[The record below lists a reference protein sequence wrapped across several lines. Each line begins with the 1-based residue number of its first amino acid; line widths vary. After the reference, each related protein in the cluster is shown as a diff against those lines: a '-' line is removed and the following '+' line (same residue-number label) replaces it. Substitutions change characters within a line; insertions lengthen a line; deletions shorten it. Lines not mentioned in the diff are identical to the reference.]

1 MLSIY
6 NLFIEIV
13 KNFGEKMKKKKKNK
27 VEEKT
32 INKPVN
38 AENKLD
44 AKEEK
49 QNNTN
54 NFLNDKS
61 SFWMCFGFILLL
73 SLGLRLTLIEFPL
86 WYDEGCSIAAAI
98 NTFPAGIT
106 DYLWNHDLQHTPLY
120 FYILHFI
127 MQIFGDG
134 VVVLRLS
141 SLIVSMALLP
151 LTYIVTEKVSSKK
164 VALIAML
171 LMGVNTFQVL
181 YSIEIRMYPYVILL
195 SLLSFNYLIDYDRK
209 EDAASLI
216 KLGIVNLLNPYFL
229 TGSIFF
235 VVAQFIIYTCYLD
248 WKNADRAK
256 IRNYIISNVVVLLGY
271 IPYFILI
278 GHYAAIRSQFLVT
291 DISKFSATNFWGM
304 FQNLV
309 SCDAGH
315 IHETRFEPF
324 FNYIKGNTPEIMH
337 KNSVMEFKV
346 WSLIILPIIAM
357 FVGLI
362 HSLRDK
368 EKLNHVM
375 LGTITLCFGIF
386 VYLSY
391 TRVIAFTGR
400 YLIFITPF
408 IFILMAVGISKLNKY
423 LVTAFILLYSA
434 GCITGLNLSFNW
446 YKDIAEFS
454 LKSPA
459 DWAKANCPGKSNL
472 VIMPFASST
481 SFYYF
486 KDDDMPT
493 VMPLELFH
501 QVRDPNNTNIY
512 DDYQREAIKKGDKY
526 VEFQKYITGDKPFSK
541 NLVKYLNSYISKV
554 PKGGYIMWVVYYS
567 DNYAIKP
574 PEFVKKY
581 YGNIENV
588 RNYTMTGVLSKFDID
603 LISLLLSQCNFVKRD
618 HDLSNSFFL
627 FQKR

>member
-1 MLSIY
+1 MNKFVHLEGVS
-6 NLFIEIV
+6 
-13 KNFGEKMKKKKKNK
+13 MKKKKRNKTAEKVVQEPIK
-27 VEEKT
+27 VEQQEQEQEQEQEVKT
-32 INKPVN
+32 
-38 AENKLD
+38 AEDFFSGKYI
-44 AKEEK
+44 
-49 QNNTN
+49 
-54 NFLNDKS
+54 FWI
-61 SFWMCFGFILLL
+61 SFGLILLL
-73 SLGLRLTLIEFPL
+73 SLGLRLTLIQFPL
-86 WYDEGCSIAAAI
+86 WYDEGCSIATAV
-98 NTFPAGIT
+98 NSFPAGIT
-106 DYLWNHDLQHTPLY
+106 DYLWNRDLQHTPLY
-120 FYILHFI
+120 FYILHYI
-127 MQIFGDG
+127 MQFFGDG

-164 VALIAML
+164 VALFAML

-181 YSIEIRMYPYVILL
+181 YSIEVRMYPYVILL
-195 SLLSFNYLIDYDRK
+195 SLLSFNYLIDYDK
-209 EDAASLI
+209 KGDTESLI
-216 KLGIVNLLNPYFL
+216 KLGIANLLNPYFL
-229 TGSIFF
+229 TGSIVF
-235 VVAQFIIYTCYLD
+235 VIAQFIIYTCYLD
-248 WKNADRAK
+248 WQKADSEK
-256 IRNYIISNVVVLLGY
+256 IKKYVISNLFVLLGF
-271 IPYFILI
+271 IPYFIII
-278 GHYAAIRSQFLVT
+278 GHYAMVRSHFLVT
-291 DISKFSATNFWGM
+291 DIASFSATNFWGM

-324 FNYIKGNTPEIMH
+324 FNYLKGDTPDILH
-337 KNSVMEFKV
+337 KNSVMEMKV
-346 WSLIILPIIAM
+346 WTLIILPIIAM
-357 FVGLI
+357 FVGLL

-375 LGTITLCFGIF
+375 LGTITLCFVIF
-386 VYLSY
+386 VFLSNA
-391 TRVIAFTGR
+391 RVIAFTGR

-423 LVTAFILLYSA
+423 LVTSFIVLYSI
-434 GCITGLNLSFNW
+434 GCIVGLNLSYNW

-459 DWAKANCPGKSNL
+459 DWAKAHCPGKTNL
-472 VIMPFASST
+472 VIMPFASSV

-512 DDYQREAIKKGDKY
+512 DDYQREALQKGDKY
-526 VEFQKYITGDKPFSK
+526 IEFQKYITGDKPFSK
-541 NLVKYLNSYISKV
+541 NLIKYLNSYISKV
-554 PKGGYIMWVVYYS
+554 PRGGYIMWVVYYS

-581 YGNIENV
+581 YGDLNNV
-588 RNYTMTGVLSKFDID
+588 RAYTMTGVLSKFDID
-603 LISLLLSQCNFVKRD
+603 LISLLLSQCNFVKKD